1 MIDYTPVPEL
11 CTTNLIVP
19 RWVVRNTR
27 WEQRLKQGLD
37 ARDRDAEKLADR
49 CVAAGLP
56 GPFMLCTGSWGR
68 WLEWENHTHR
78 LEVQPH
84 YPTGLGNPTVL
95 QVSLTRLP
103 PPLGTGVRVR
113 GEGRHQESCRC
124 PRGQPIMSSNPNPFR
139 GPFDKPFLPSVG
151 ACTTSLPSA
160 S

>member
-103 PPLGTGVRVR
+103 PLWARVFVF
-113 GEGRHQESCRC
+113 EGRDAIKKAAAVREA
-124 PRGQPIMSSNPNPFR
+124 N
-139 GPFDKPFLPSVG
+139 L
-151 ACTTSLPSA
+151 L
-160 S
+160 